1 MEPTESS
8 LPNNG
13 NEESEL
19 VPQEQELSPAERFS
33 DNLDRINAIIKDML
47 TDETTSATE
56 LQEAWAV
63 REFGCKNFVNTL
75 EPTPDNPNLRNRA
88 QFDIM
93 VDKAQI
99 FEQIGDV
106 IRYLE
111 DLDDAEEFAIGS
123 HLDDV
128 AISIGE
134 ELDAKTKEL
143 GDSPRELILRLRGV
157 IKLSNRAYLRELI
170 AEGIDYEDLLG
181 NIYGMII
188 DEDGDPDEIFTRLGI
203 TE

>member
-1 MEPTESS
+1 MEPTESN
-8 LPNNG
+8 LPDNG
-13 NEESEL
+13 KDESEL

-33 DNLDRINAIIKDML
+33 DNLDRINAIIKIML
-47 TDETTSATE
+47 TDEMTSTAD

-63 REFGCKNFVNTL
+63 REFACEIFVNTL

-93 VDKAQI
+93 VDKAKL
-99 FEQIGDV
+99 FEEVGDV

-111 DLDDAEEFAIGS
+111 DLDDAEEFAINS

-134 ELDAKTKEL
+134 ELDAKIKEL
-143 GDSPRELILRLRGV
+143 GDTPRELILKLRGTV
-157 IKLSNRAYLRELI
+157 KLSNRAYLRELI

-181 NIYGMII
+181 NIYGMIL
-188 DEDGDPDEIFTRLGI
+188 DEEGDPDEIFARLGI
-203 TE
+203 AE